1 VTPLRSALSQR
12 ILFLAGLGT
21 YLYFPVA
28 MLWGRLSSNDFK
40 HIYLGMKALLDG
52 ISPYS
57 IQALHHQ
64 AALQGYQQISLN
76 PYVYLPFTG
85 HAMAFLA
92 PFNLEQAVD
101 VWFIVNHLLVF
112 GSILI
117 MSQMFQGFRI
127 GAAGLLLLALA
138 FNVPLYRTLSAGQ
151 LNLALLFMMSLAWYL
166 MRKDRDRW
174 AGAVLAFAALFK
186 LMPGVYALYLLM
198 RRKWTAAMAMAITGA
213 FLFALSTAAAGLSTS
228 MEFLPVLMQM
238 GYGKST
244 WPHVFSFWDDPPNQS
259 INSFFSHIMT
269 NSEHS
274 RPWLAIGQTSANTA
288 TWIMTLALI
297 SLYLW
302 LTATRSGNV
311 SKGFT
316 LKDEAAWCATLI
328 LGLLIPSLMWDHY
341 LVMLIFPVAWLVKAS
356 IAYQRP
362 VTGSITVLCYIV
374 TCLHWNFESLSW
386 RSGPGIILMSI
397 KLWPTLILF
406 GLTLCFIRWSVEIV
420 SDSRDKKL
428 PEHFERQIQE

>member
-1 VTPLRSALSQR
+1 
-12 ILFLAGLGT
+12 
-21 YLYFPVA
+21 

-52 ISPYS
+52 TNPYS

-101 VWFIVNHLLVF
+101 VWFIVNHLFVM
-112 GSILI
+112 GSVII
-117 MSQMFQGFRI
+117 MSQMFGEFRI
-127 GAAGLLLLALA
+127 GSAGFLLLAMA
-138 FNVPLYRTLSAGQ
+138 FNIPLYRTLSAGQ
-151 LNLALLFMMSLAWYL
+151 LNLALLFMISLGWYL
-166 MRKDRDRW
+166 MKSGRGHV
-174 AGAVLAFAALFK
+174 AGAVLAFATLFK
-186 LMPGVYALYLLM
+186 LMPGIYGLFFLL
-198 RRKWTAAMAMAITGA
+198 RRKWTAATAMTLMGA
-213 FLFALSTAAAGLSTS
+213 FLFVVSTAAAGLSTTAQ
-228 MEFLPVLMQM
+228 FLPVLKQM

-259 INSFFSHIMT
+259 LNSFFSHVLT

-274 RPWLAIGQTSANTA
+274 QPWMALGQASANAA
-288 TWIMTLALI
+288 TWIVTLTLLGIYVWMTA
-297 SLYLW
+297 
-302 LTATRSGNV
+302 SGT
-311 SKGFT
+311 SKRNQDFT
-316 LKDEAAWCATLI
+316 PRDEAAWCATLI
-328 LGLLIPSLMWDHY
+328 LGLLVPSLMWDHY
-341 LVMLIFPVAWLVKAS
+341 LVMLIFPVAWLVNAS
-356 IAYQRP
+356 ITNRRP
-362 VTGSITVLCYIV
+362 VTGIVTILCYVI
-374 TCLHWNFESLSW
+374 TCLHWNFESANW

-420 SDSRDKKL
+420 SVNGDETP